1 MEQQTR
7 GTIGQQIELPFMES
21 VRISFQSLMIRF
33 GRSVITTAGITLGIA
48 FLVSVLVNNEV
59 TVAMKESGSRQEIT
73 TFEEE
78 ETTGIS
84 MKDKWLIIMSLIVLR
99 RRNC

>member
-7 GTIGQQIELPFMES
+7 STIGQQIELPFTES
-21 VRISFQSLMIRF
+21 VKISFQSLMIRF

-59 TVAMKESGSRQEIT
+59 SVAMKESGSKQEIT
-73 TFEEE
+73 TFEEDE
-78 ETTGIS
+78 PVGIS
-84 MKDKWLIIMSLIVLR
+84 MKDKWLIIMSLIVCVVGNR
-99 RRNC
+99 